1 MDSLVVAIWIIGPT
15 CFTLCLKPVCA
26 AFIQPLTYCLMTK
39 CLKWN
44 ECTRKW
50 FLTRLAIKVQKET
63 LEIKF
68 YWRRGAHEGATSEIL
83 HFSQTNLSGG
93 GGVSEITKGMNN
105 LNAWGITNT
114 NLVVLTNCLHCT
126 VHAMKNVLNQGLFFF
141 CINNY

>member
-1 MDSLVVAIWIIGPT
+1 MKVLR
-15 CFTLCLKPVCA
+15 LKYST
-26 AFIQPLTYCLMTK
+26 F
-39 CLKWN
+39 
-44 ECTRKW
+44 
-50 FLTRLAIKVQKET
+50 
-63 LEIKF
+63 
-68 YWRRGAHEGATSEIL
+68 RRQIY
-83 HFSQTNLSGG
+83 QG